1 MVLGPHMQFQHA
13 GDKGEEAGMNLRLAW
28 YIKQVSSHIGRAKQ

>member
-13 GDKGEEAGMNLRLAW
+13 GDKGKKVDINLRLAW
-28 YIKQVSSHIGRAKQ
+28 YTKQVSSHIGRTKQ